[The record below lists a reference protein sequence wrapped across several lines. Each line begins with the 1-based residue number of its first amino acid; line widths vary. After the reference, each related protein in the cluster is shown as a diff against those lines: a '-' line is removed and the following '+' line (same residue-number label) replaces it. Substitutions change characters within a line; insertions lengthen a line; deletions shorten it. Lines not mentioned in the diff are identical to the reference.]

1 MDELTTLA
9 AAAGVAAIVC
19 GLGLA
24 LILSIF
30 MSVAYWKLGTK
41 AGYPGWALL
50 VPFYGVF
57 VHLRMI
63 NRPQFWGWVVISGT
77 TLQAALSVYELI
89 TGTVQA
95 DQPFWLTAITTILG
109 FASFFYSVRMVHGF
123 SRVFGKSGWYTLGLL
138 FLPVVFLPILAFGNA
153 RYQPDGVVYNSYG
166 PS

>member
-30 MSVAYWKLGTK
+30 MAVAYWKLGTK

-57 VHLRMI
+57 VQLRMI

-77 TLQAALSVYELI
+77 TLQAALSLYELS

-95 DQPFWLTAITTILG
+95 DQPFWLTAISTILG
-109 FASFFYSVRMVHGF
+109 FASFIYSVRMMHGF
-123 SRVFGKSGWYTLGLL
+123 SRVFGKSGWYTVGLICFPL
-138 FLPVVFLPILAFGNA
+138 IFIPILAFGSA
-153 RYQPDGVVYNSYG
+153 RYQPDGVVYNSFG